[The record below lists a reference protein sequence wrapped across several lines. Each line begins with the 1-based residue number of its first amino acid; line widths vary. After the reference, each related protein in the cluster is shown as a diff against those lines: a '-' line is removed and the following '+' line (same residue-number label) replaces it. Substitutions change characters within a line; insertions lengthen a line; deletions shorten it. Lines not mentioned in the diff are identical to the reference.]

1 MTYALDL
8 KNRLFQ
14 ENGFLRINGGRIE
27 RGNGLVVGQVGK
39 INAQTKEDTRMARLF
54 IASEE
59 MLAVL
64 KDCVAV
70 YEKERDA
77 DPTGKFCPDPA
88 HIFNARLA
96 IEKAEQG
103 N

>member
-1 MTYALDL
+1 MTHTLEL

-14 ENGFLRINGGRIE
+14 QDGFLRINGGRIE
-27 RGNGLVVGQVGK
+27 RGNVVVGQVGK
-39 INAQTKEDTRMARLF
+39 INAQTPEDTRIARLF

-59 MLAVL
+59 MLAAL

-70 YEKERDA
+70 YDEKRNAE
-77 DPTGKFCPDPA
+77 PTGKFWPDPV

-96 IEKAEQG
+96 IEKAESG

>member
-1 MTYALDL
+1 MTRVLEL
-8 KNRLFQ
+8 KNRLF
-14 ENGFLRINGGRIE
+14 ETDWFMRINGGRIE
-27 RGNGLVVGQVGK
+27 RGGNIVVGQVGR
-39 INAQTKEDTRMARLF
+39 INAQTPEDTRIARLF

-59 MLAVL
+59 MLAAL

-70 YEKERDA
+70 YEEKRGNE
-77 DPTGKFCPDPA
+77 PTGKFWRDPP